1 VSLWEQFLLT
11 AGLLVGNAFF
21 VGAEFAVISARR
33 SQIEPVAD
41 AGRRSAR
48 TAIYAME
55 HVSLMLACAQFGIT
69 VCSLGLGAVA
79 EPAVAHLIEGPF
91 AAAGVSEHFV
101 HPAALVVALAL
112 VTYLHVVIGEM
123 VPKNLAL
130 AGPDRVVLV
139 LAPPLVAVSRGL
151 RPVIVVLNAL
161 ANGVLR
167 LLRVEPKD
175 EISSGYTAEE
185 VQSIVAESAREGLL
199 IDEHGLL
206 TGALEFSDLVA
217 ADVMVPLVDVV
228 CVPAGSTPA
237 EVERI
242 VGRTGF
248 SRFPVATPEGE
259 IIGYLHLKDVLYAD
273 DERHGAPIPEKRV
286 RSLVTVAGGDEVEDA
301 LATMQR
307 AGSHLARVI
316 DVQGLTAGV
325 VFLEDVLETLV
336 GEVRDAT
343 QRGGRRAGA
352 PPGEPADQRTPNA
365 S

>member
-1 VSLWEQFLLT
+1 VSVWQELLLT
-11 AGLLVGNAFF
+11 ASLLLGNAFF

-33 SQIEPVAD
+33 SQMEPLAD
-41 AGRRSAR
+41 AGRRAAR

-79 EPAVAHLIEGPF
+79 EPAIAHLLEEPF
-91 AAAGVSEHFV
+91 AHAGLPENFV
-101 HPAALVVALAL
+101 HPTALVIALAL
-112 VTYLHVVIGEM
+112 VTYLHVVVGEM

-139 LAPPLVAVSRGL
+139 LGPPLVAISRAL
-151 RPVIVVLNAL
+151 RPIIGLLNAI

-175 EISSGYTAEE
+175 EVTSAYTAEE

-199 IDEHGLL
+199 VDEHGLL

-217 ADVMVPLVDVV
+217 ADVMVPLEDLV
-228 CVPAGSTPA
+228 CVPAHSTPA

-242 VGRTGF
+242 VARTGF
-248 SRFPVATPEGE
+248 SRFPVAAADGD
-259 IIGYLHLKDVLYAD
+259 IVGYLHLKDILYAD
-273 DERHGAPIPEKRV
+273 DERHANPIPVKRV

-316 DVQGLTAGV
+316 DAQGLTAGV

-343 QRGGRRAGA
+343 RRAPAAVPGRADGGA
-352 PPGEPADQRTPNA
+352 PAPPAGR
-365 S
+365 

>member
-1 VSLWEQFLLT
+1 MSSLEQLLLT
-11 AGLLVGNAFF
+11 GSLLLANAFF

-33 SQIEPVAD
+33 SQIEPLAD
-41 AGRRSAR
+41 AGRRAAR
-48 TAIYAME
+48 TALYAME

-79 EPAVAHLIEGPF
+79 EPAVAHLLEGPF
-91 AAAGVSEHFV
+91 HAAGLSEDLV
-101 HPAALVVALAL
+101 HPVALVIALAI

-139 LAPPLVAVSRGL
+139 LAPPLVAIARGL
-151 RPVIVVLNAL
+151 RPVIGVLNAT

-175 EISSGYTAEE
+175 EVSSGYTAEE

-199 IDEHGLL
+199 VDEHGLL

-217 ADVMVPLVDVV
+217 ADVIVPLEDLV

-242 VGRTGF
+242 VARTGF
-248 SRFPVATPEGE
+248 SRFPVTSGQGD
-259 IIGYLHLKDVLYAD
+259 IIGYLHLKDILYAD
-273 DERHGAPIPEKRV
+273 DDRYAAPIPDKRV
-286 RSLVTVAGGDEVEDA
+286 RSLVTIAGGDEVEDA

-316 DVQGLTAGV
+316 DAAGQTAGV

-343 QRGGRRAGA
+343 RRAPSA
-352 PPGEPADQRTPNA
+352 T
-365 S
+365 